1 MSDLLQTGHHPDADQ
16 LNAFVE
22 HALPAHE
29 QEQTLAHLALCPA
42 CRQIVALSLPPAAE
56 SPAPQPEPTRKYW
69 FFRWPLA
76 WAGIPVVAALVLFII
91 FIRNGTTTAR
101 QTSAPTQMAAARPP
115 APPAARATAPVVATP
130 GASKMQQSET
140 VLTGRNAAPTAQ
152 RLREKRGVARAN
164 QPSPRQ
170 MEALQEPARGAA
182 SGAIG
187 GLLGGIASQSPQE
200 SLKRENAATAPAP
213 ASPQKT
219 ANRQIQTAPASPAAN
234 NAPTVSVGGPVANVP
249 QPASVASALTVDG
262 FAADRAQNA
271 VFTQSPLPSDVA
283 VLSMAANAH
292 QRLAIDTQNH
302 LFFSNDNGRHW
313 RAVPSQWKGRA
324 VTIALASPA
333 AHGNGGPTLR
343 VSSRP
348 TAIAGSAL
356 SGTITDSSG
365 AVIPG
370 ATVTATNFD
379 AALVRSAQTDGHGQF
394 RIDNIAPGSY
404 RLEAQAPGF
413 QKQSSPIEVAAAQQT
428 SADVTLQTGAV
439 SQTVEVQ
446 ASPSPIA
453 TESPSVA
460 QSIDAEKTSE
470 PFASPTL
477 SHFEMKTDTGDRWI
491 STDGQTWKHE

>member
-1 MSDLLQTGHHPDADQ
+1 MSNLLQTGHHPDADQ

-101 QTSAPTQMAAARPP
+101 QTSAPTQMATTRPP
-115 APPAARATAPVVATP
+115 ASLVAPATPRIPATASNEQQPATTLTGGNAPPAARHLNQKRAVA
-130 GASKMQQSET
+130 G
-140 VLTGRNAAPTAQ
+140 
-152 RLREKRGVARAN
+152 AN
-164 QPSPRQ
+164 QPSQSQ
-170 MEALQEPARGAA
+170 MEALQHPGRGTA

-187 GLLGGIASQSPQE
+187 GLLGGIASQSPQLQAGKAA
-200 SLKRENAATAPAP
+200 SQPVPAPPATSVNNAA
-213 ASPQKT
+213 S
-219 ANRQIQTAPASPAAN
+219 
-234 NAPTVSVGGPVANVP
+234 VSVGGPVANVP
-249 QPASVASALTVDG
+249 QPASAADTLPINGRAL
-262 FAADRAQNA
+262 DRAQNTLL
-271 VFTQSPLPSDVA
+271 TQSPLPGHLA

-292 QRLAIDTQNH
+292 QRLAIDTRNQ
-302 LFFSNDNGRHW
+302 LFFSNDDGRHW
-313 RAVPSQWKGRA
+313 KVVPSQWKGRA
-324 VTIALASPA
+324 VKIALASPIS
-333 AHGNGGPTLR
+333 HGNGAPTLR
-343 VSSRP
+343 VSFRP

-379 AALVRSAQTDGHGQF
+379 ATLVRSAQTDGRGQF
-394 RIDNIAPGSY
+394 RIDNIAPGGY

-413 QKQSSPIEVAAAQQT
+413 QKQSSPIEVAALQQT

-446 ASPSPIA
+446 ASSSPIA
-453 TESPSVA
+453 TESPTVT
-460 QSIDAEKTSE
+460 QPIDAKKTRE
-470 PFASPTL
+470 PAVRPTL
-477 SHFEMKTDTGDRWI
+477 SHFEITTDSGDRWT